1 MTERRGDPADLQLAI
16 ARLLT
21 IGTYASVALLAAG
34 VIALIAAGRSPL
46 DEAPELDP
54 GRLPADLLALRPE
67 GFLWLG
73 LLLVVATP
81 AARVV
86 ATLVSYVRR
95 GESTMAWVSI
105 GILAVIALGVAL
117 ALVAEA

>member
-1 MTERRGDPADLQLAI
+1 MTERRGDPTDLQLAI

-21 IGTYASVALLAAG
+21 IGTYASVALLTAG

-46 DEAPELDP
+46 DEAPGLDP

-95 GESTMAWVSI
+95 GERTMAWVSI
-105 GILAVIALGVAL
+105 GILAVIALGIAF